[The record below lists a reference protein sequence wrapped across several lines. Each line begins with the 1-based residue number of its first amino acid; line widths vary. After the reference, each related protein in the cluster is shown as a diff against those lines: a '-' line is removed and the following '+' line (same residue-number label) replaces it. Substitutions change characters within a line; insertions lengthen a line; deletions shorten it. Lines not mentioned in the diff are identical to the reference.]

1 VRLPK
6 TDALANQLR
15 WFVDPKTKIIRELGD
30 SRRER
35 AKAETGAPAAKPSE
49 KTKTWPV
56 KSPTEAQVTRSESHL
71 DPS

>member
-1 VRLPK
+1 M

-15 WFVDPKTKIIRELGD
+15 WFVDPKTKIIREQGD

-35 AKAETGAPAAKPSE
+35 AKAETGTPAAKPSE

-56 KSPTEAQVTRSESHL
+56 KLPIEAQVTSSELRL